1 MSIRDI
7 ACPAC
12 GEEDD
17 LAGQRGDTEIRLT
30 CGKCGQEWS
39 RQLSPHCPKCG
50 GADLQAVPVAIVEKS
65 RGTQLS
71 VVGIRTVEMCWV
83 CDRET
88 IRRWQDNRP
97 NPLLPSELPNAENDS
112 DE

>member
-1 MSIRDI
+1 MTSRHI

-12 GEEDD
+12 GEEED
-17 LAGQRGDTEIRLT
+17 LTGRRNDTEILLT
-30 CGKCGQEWS
+30 CGKCGSEWT
-39 RQLSPHCPKCG
+39 RQLAPRCPRCG
-50 GADLQAVPVAIVEKS
+50 GDDLQTVPVAIVEKS

-83 CDRET
+83 CDQDT
-88 IRRWQDNRP
+88 IRRWQGNRP
-97 NPLLPSELPNAENDS
+97 NPLLPSELPNADHDS